1 MESQDA
7 REQLAMVETI
17 LATSSRTLC
26 AGGEFFL
33 VWGVL
38 VAAMD
43 GLNQLVADNVMP
55 ISSLWATPVLILIG
69 VAFSVWRSMQL
80 RAKSGRMSV
89 LQRDYL
95 AMMYVTMGLTFVA
108 QFAGSNFFAGW
119 GQAAIWN
126 VAGAI
131 VLLFI
136 GLHGNRRA
144 ALAGVLL
151 IVAMAI
157 ANYTPGMPGYVL
169 GAGMLVGYA
178 GFGATELLAT
188 E

>member
-1 MESQDA
+1 MESQGA
-7 REQLAMVETI
+7 REQLELVESI

-33 VWGVL
+33 AWGVL
-38 VAAMD
+38 AAAMD
-43 GLNQLVADNVMP
+43 LLNQLIVDNVMP
-55 ISSLWATPVLILIG
+55 VSSLWAIPVLILIG
-69 VAFSVWRSMQL
+69 VVFSVWRSMQL
-80 RAKSGRMSV
+80 RAKNGRMSV

-95 AMMYVTMGLTFVA
+95 NMMFVTIGLTFVV
-108 QFAGSNFFAGW
+108 QFAGSSFFGGW
-119 GQAAIWN
+119 GEAAIWN
-126 VAGAI
+126 FAGAI

-136 GLHGNRRA
+136 GMHGNRRA
-144 ALAGVLL
+144 VFAGVVL

-169 GAGMLVGYA
+169 GAGMLIGYA

>member
-7 REQLAMVETI
+7 REQLELVEKI
-17 LATSSRTLC
+17 LATSSRALC

-33 VWGVL
+33 AWGVL
-38 VAAMD
+38 VAAID
-43 GLNQLVADNVMP
+43 CLNQLVADNVMP
-55 ISSLWATPVLILIG
+55 VSSLWATPVLILIG

-80 RAKSGRMSV
+80 GAKHGRMSV

-95 AMMYVTMGLTFVA
+95 NMMFVTMGLTFVA
-108 QFAGSNFFAGW
+108 QFAGSSFFAGW
-119 GQAAIWN
+119 GEAAIWN
-126 VAGAI
+126 FAGAI

-136 GLHGNRRA
+136 GVHGNRRA
-144 ALAGVLL
+144 ILAGAIL